1 MPSLATVRPIPIL
14 SGLFVFSIFI
24 AASEFQTFMPS
35 AAWSVAA
42 LACLMAIWWA
52 TEAVPVAVTALLP
65 LVVLPLLGVG
75 DLREFAAGYSHPL
88 IFLFLGAFILA
99 LGIEITGLHRRIA
112 LFILTKVGTE
122 GTRLI
127 GGFMFIAAIL
137 SMGMTNTSTTMMLLP
152 IALSVVK
159 AVSEREDLDQA
170 SKRNFGIALLLGVAF
185 GATIGGMATL
195 IGTPPNALVAAFVA
209 EQYSIEIGFTQWLM
223 IGLPISLFLLPSAWW
238 VLTRWAF
245 KVRVSTNSQVDA
257 MLSQARSALPPVSP
271 AERRIATV
279 FVLVVLCWVFRPMIV
294 DFTGLDFLSDAVI
307 ALIGAVSLFVIPAGG
322 AKREALM
329 SWEKATTIPWAVL
342 LLFGG
347 GLSLASAVSSSG
359 LAVWLGETLTPVSV
373 LGPFVL
379 TLVVTF
385 TVVYLTEL
393 TSNLATTA
401 TFLPIVASIAAQIGM
416 DPLLLCIP
424 VALAASCAFMLPV
437 ATAPNAIVFS
447 SNYFRVADMA
457 KAGMRLN
464 IISGLFV
471 TIFCYSIL

>member
-1 MPSLATVRPIPIL
+1 MSPSTAIRVVPIVTGLALFTLFLVLGGHQTVMPS
-14 SGLFVFSIFI
+14 
-24 AASEFQTFMPS
+24 E
-35 AAWSVAA
+35 AWSVAA
-42 LACLMAIWWA
+42 LATLMAVWWA

-75 DLREFAAGYSHPL
+75 DLRDFAAGYSHPL

-112 LFILTKVGTE
+112 LFILTRVGTE
-122 GTRLI
+122 GRKLI
-127 GGFMFIAAIL
+127 AGFMVIAAVL

-152 IALSVVK
+152 IALSVVN
-159 AVSEREDLDQA
+159 AVTERDDLSEEA
-170 SKRNFGIALLLGVAF
+170 KRSFAIALLLGVAF

-195 IGTPPNALVAAFVA
+195 IGTPPNALVAAYVSEHYA
-209 EQYSIEIGFTQWLM
+209 IEIGFTQWLL
-223 IGLPISLFLLPSAWW
+223 IGLPISLVLLPTAWW

-245 KVRVSTNSQVDA
+245 KVQVDENA
-257 MLSQARSALPPVSP
+257 SVNGLLQEARQALPSLSS
-271 AERRIATV
+271 AEIRIALV
-279 FVLVVLCWVFRPMIV
+279 FSTVVLCWAMRPVIV
-294 DFTGLDFLSDAVI
+294 SMTGLNFLSDAVI
-307 ALIGAVSLFVIPAGG
+307 ALIGAVSLFIIPTKQGS
-322 AKREALM
+322 RDALM
-329 SWEKATTIPWAVL
+329 SWEKATTIPWSVL

-359 LAVWLGETLTPVSV
+359 LAVWLGEALTPASV
-373 LGPFVL
+373 FGPLVL
-379 TLVVTF
+379 TMVITF

-401 TFLPIVASIAAQIGM
+401 TFLPIVAAMAAQIGM

-447 SNYFRVADMA
+447 SGQFSVADMA

-464 IISGLFV
+464 VLAGVFVSG
-471 TIFCYSIL
+471 FCFLVL